1 MLPPSHRLERE
12 SQRPT
17 SSRAAPWGRSSQLFP
32 AHAEPTR
39 RKRAVKVV
47 IVRFIG
53 DDCSGRVAGGLR
65 GAPVERRTDL
75 AATRRW
81 LSPKF
86 DSVRET
92 LYAWNFMKIRDRFAA
107 EPRTFS
113 FEFSPPRTAEAI
125 ARLFETAERLRELA
139 PTFVSVTYR
148 AGGPPRRNTIDVVS
162 RLQHE
167 LGLTAAAHLTC
178 VGHAQQELAEL
189 LQALAARG
197 IENLML
203 LRGDPPRD

>member
-17 SSRAAPWGRSSQLFP
+17 SSSAAPWARSSQLLP
-32 AHAEPTR
+32 ADAEPTR

-81 LSPKF
+81 PSPKL
-86 DSVRET
+86 DSGPET
-92 LYAWNFMKIRDRFAA
+92 LHAWSFMNIR
-107 EPRTFS
+107 
-113 FEFSPPRTAEAI
+113 
-125 ARLFETAERLRELA
+125 
-139 PTFVSVTYR
+139 
-148 AGGPPRRNTIDVVS
+148 
-162 RLQHE
+162 
-167 LGLTAAAHLTC
+167 
-178 VGHAQQELAEL
+178 
-189 LQALAARG
+189 
-197 IENLML
+197 
-203 LRGDPPRD
+203 